1 MFGVVTPT
9 KGTQETKMK
18 IKNLLMAAATVTALV
33 AGTGVASA
41 ADKDWDG
48 RGDNSWAERH
58 DRDGYRDN
66 KRYDHRMNRNDR
78 RDYRRMINHD
88 RVYSVVRAHRYRYI
102 GAPYWYRGHYGVR
115 AYDPYGK
122 IVFVGVDPYSG
133 AWGGV
138 YFRF

>member
-1 MFGVVTPT
+1 
-9 KGTQETKMK
+9 MK
-18 IKNLLMAAATVTALV
+18 IKNLLTAAAATATLLV
-33 AGTGVASA
+33 AGSSTASA
-41 ADKDWDG
+41 GYWRNHHYYCSSHDRDCDG
-48 RGDNSWAERH
+48 RKDNSWGERH
-58 DRDGYRDN
+58 DYDGYKDN
-66 KRYDHRMNRNDR
+66 RRYDR
-78 RDYRRMINHD
+78 RVTRAIIGHD